1 MNSQIIQA
9 KLNAVK
15 EALKYIKDG
24 MILGLGSGS
33 TVELLIENLDKKIK
47 QEKLEIHLIPA
58 SSQTY
63 FSLVN
68 RGIKPE
74 SLDLY
79 DEVDLT
85 IDGADEVDERKYAL
99 KGRGG
104 ALLREKILSS
114 YSKTYIIIVDY
125 TKYSKII
132 GEKASVCIEV
142 IPFAATP
149 VLKRIKKMCEKAHI
163 RYGERLKDGPIVT
176 DNHNYI
182 IDAYFG
188 KIENPENLSNEINKI
203 SGVVENGI
211 FLENISKI
219 IVGYEKD
226 VKII

>member
-1 MNSQIIQA
+1 
-9 KLNAVK
+9 
-15 EALKYIKDG
+15 
-24 MILGLGSGS
+24 
-33 TVELLIENLDKKIK
+33 
-47 QEKLEIHLIPA
+47 
-58 SSQTY
+58 
-63 FSLVN
+63 
-68 RGIKPE
+68 
-74 SLDLY
+74 
-79 DEVDLT
+79 
-85 IDGADEVDERKYAL
+85 
-99 KGRGG
+99 
-104 ALLREKILSS
+104 LLREKILSS